1 MIPEKVKTVLDDNGL
16 QAVEF
21 EEGSTPTS
29 QSAALK
35 FGVKVGQIAKSLL
48 FLGKNGLFFLV
59 VCPGDRKVSGSKL
72 KQAVGVKTRMAN
84 ADETFRE
91 TEFLPGGVCPFGIKS
106 INIFLDEHL
115 KMYDT
120 IYPAAGTNSSG
131 VPMTFEQLAAIT
143 NGKICDLTVPFE
155 IKS

>member
-1 MIPEKVKTVLDDNGL
+1 MIPEKVKTVLDDNDL
-16 QAVEF
+16 RAVEF
-21 EEGSTPTS
+21 EEGSTPTA
-29 QSAALK
+29 QTAAMK

-48 FLGKNGLFFLV
+48 FLGKNSRFYLV

-72 KQAVGVKTRMAN
+72 KQAAGVKTRLAN
-84 ADETFRE
+84 AEETFRE
-91 TEFLPGGVCPFGIKS
+91 TEFLPGGVCPFGIEG
-106 INIFLDEHL
+106 IDIFLDEHL

-143 NGKICDLTVPFE
+143 NGRICDLTVPFE
-155 IKS
+155 NKS